1 MGSKLNPLLSQSF
14 STRWG
19 KNPLI
24 KSPSKGCAN
33 GREGRG
39 RGSLHSFPST
49 NKHTSL
55 NVEGKLV
62 EQQDRKN
69 LT

>member
-1 MGSKLNPLLSQSF
+1 MEGEQ
-14 STRWG
+14 T
-19 KNPLI
+19 
-24 KSPSKGCAN
+24 KSPTKGGTN
-33 GREGRG
+33 GRKG

-62 EQQDRKN
+62 EQQDCSN
-69 LT
+69 LA